1 MMINKSEFTVILK
14 CIHCSTGNLIFNDSG
29 SELKCSSCNHGYV
42 VSENVPVVLPEEAYT
57 IEAHTEIH
65 NQTKS
70 VFRYIDHYEK
80 DAYSSDYFAK
90 REPGTEHI
98 ERRTR
103 EYIAAQVKG
112 KTGRILDVGCGK
124 AWVAQLFCPAGFEVV
139 SMDISLRNTSKA
151 LKRFPFENHFA
162 IVADAFNLPFKS
174 NTFDY
179 IVASEIIEHVHDPKT
194 FIKNLFGILK
204 PEGKL
209 ILTTPYK
216 EKIQYSLC
224 IHCNN
229 PTPVHAHLHSFDEKI
244 LKSLYPDNDFKSWK
258 SILFGNKILIHLRT
272 HFILKYLNF
281 KIWVMIDRLI
291 NMIYKVPARI
301 LVTGNKK

>member
-1 MMINKSEFTVILK
+1 MMKKLKLTDILK
-14 CIHCSTGNLIFNDSG
+14 CIDCSTGELILNDTLNG
-29 SELKCSSCNHGYV
+29 LKCNSCSHEYV
-42 VSENVPVVLPEEAYT
+42 VTDNVPVILPEEGYSL
-57 IEAHTEIH
+57 EAQTEIH

-90 REPGTEHI
+90 RDPGTEHI

-112 KTGRILDVGCGK
+112 EAGRILDVGCGK
-124 AWVAQLFCPAGFEVV
+124 AWVAKLFCPAGYDVV

-151 LKRFPFENHFA
+151 LKRYPFDNHFA
-162 IVADAFNLPFKS
+162 IVADAFHLPFKV

-179 IVASEIIEHVHDPKT
+179 IIASEIIEHVHDPKT
-194 FIKNLFGILK
+194 FIKNLFSILK
-204 PEGKL
+204 PDGKL
-209 ILTTPYK
+209 IITTPYK

-224 IHCNN
+224 IHCNK

-244 LKSLYPDNDFKSWK
+244 LKSLYEECDLQNWK
-258 SILFGNKILIHLRT
+258 SILFGNKLLIHLRS
-272 HFILKYLNF
+272 HFILQYLNF
-281 KIWVMIDRLI
+281 KFWVIVDRMINI
-291 NMIYKVPARI
+291 IYKIPARI
-301 LVTGNKK
+301 LVAGTKK